1 MFFPRS
7 RPAPCSSYSRLPIQ
21 SSLCLGTHIATHTH
35 AHKVLLWLV
44 GNMPPANYPAT
55 ATENDL
61 NTEKCVQFFALGFF
75 GRYKEEYLLTRPASK
90 VLMPM
95 GGAGG
100 GKVEAGRRWTTICKQ
115 LLSSLKAKFSS
126 FIYFRF
132 LIIISSSFFLFSLC
146 ILFHVCSCLS
156 VCNIFVR
163 ILMNLLL
170 ICVRYICRLHWPHG
184 ALVLPAPLR
193 PHCPQ
198 ICTLF
203 FLKCATLLL
212 LTFAVAFAKFALRC

>member
-1 MFFPRS
+1 MFFTP
-7 RPAPCSSYSRLPIQ
+7 PSSNSRLPIQ

-35 AHKVLLWLV
+35 TQAHKVLLWLV
-44 GNMPPANYPAT
+44 GNMPPANYP

-95 GGAGG
+95 GEAGG
-100 GKVEAGRRWTTICKQ
+100 KSEVGRRWTTICKQ

-132 LIIISSSFFLFSLC
+132 LIIISSSFFFCCRFAFCFMSVHVSLSATFS
-146 ILFHVCSCLS
+146 
-156 VCNIFVR
+156 
-163 ILMNLLL
+163 
-170 ICVRYICRLHWPHG
+170 
-184 ALVLPAPLR
+184 
-193 PHCPQ
+193 
-198 ICTLF
+198 
-203 FLKCATLLL
+203 CA
-212 LTFAVAFAKFALRC
+212 F